1 MSINVVGQVFF
12 GTHTADHLTPGF
24 GDDAYIMTADDFVTD
39 TIDGGGGSDTVD
51 YSRQQ
56 DGVGVTVTLTDP
68 LNARGASG
76 GTVVAEFPID
86 ILNPAT
92 GKYVTIEHDQVVANL
107 TNIENAVGTNNN
119 DVLTG
124 NSGNNILTG
133 GGGHDVLTGGDGND
147 RFVFNHQSDSPA
159 GPFLSLDSFDR
170 ITDFTPGEDHIDLHG
185 LVNETAG
192 HAPLTLVDGP
202 FTGVA
207 GQVVEA
213 FMSNGTTQG
222 TGFLVAAD
230 LNGDRAPDFE
240 IFVHVTEPHVRL
252 QASDFIL
259 HS

>member
-1 MSINVVGQVFF
+1 
-12 GTHTADHLTPGF
+12 
-24 GDDAYIMTADDFVTD
+24 
-39 TIDGGGGSDTVD
+39 
-51 YSRQQ
+51 
-56 DGVGVTVTLTDP
+56 
-68 LNARGASG
+68 
-76 GTVVAEFPID
+76 VAEFPID

-92 GKYVTIEHDQVVANL
+92 GKYVTLDIANL
-107 TNIENAVGTNNN
+107 TNIENATGTDNN

-124 NSGNNILTG
+124 NSGNKVLTG
-133 GGGHDVLTGGDGND
+133 GGGRDVLTGKDGND

-185 LVNETAG
+185 LVNDTAG

-207 GQVVEA
+207 GQVVA
-213 FMSNGTTQG
+213 PFMSDGSPQG

-230 LNGDRAPDFE
+230 LNGDRTPDFE
-240 IFVHVTEPHVRL
+240 IFVRTTEAYVHL